1 MAMAASHFRLAS
13 ILLAAVL
20 GTAPAAVEAAT
31 VRLDGASYQVKGQ
44 GTVRLKAIELTDTNL
59 SEDEVKKLFSA
70 ATLAEADPLLMRLEA
85 SAVTIGE
92 IAIEFPGQGYTLHD
106 FRATGVKNGKLDRLA
121 VGGLDGH
128 ADVQGGAAAT
138 VKAGTMLVEKGD
150 FGPALSA
157 LTDHRPARRM
167 EAARVSVSDIEVTAP
182 DKDTPA
188 NAPGGN
194 LFRIR
199 LTSMEGSTM
208 HEGSVEKSTAVLK
221 GLTVEPPKASAA
233 GRSLTLYGYDRV
245 VMDATFSGRFDAKSR
260 TYVLDDLT
268 LGVAGIGSIKFEAA
282 FGGIDPDAFAGDAE
296 STMKALADGE
306 FTHAA
311 VRITD
316 AGYFEKAIAVTAA
329 QERKTPQQIR
339 MQWIGAIEAMAMN
352 PGGGAAMKKL
362 NTAVAAFIS
371 DPKSLTISFD
381 ARTRPVKFREI
392 GEIRT
397 PDALMDLMEID
408 AKAGP

>member
-1 MAMAASHFRLAS
+1 
-13 ILLAAVL
+13 
-20 GTAPAAVEAAT
+20 
-31 VRLDGASYQVKGQ
+31 
-44 GTVRLKAIELTDTNL
+44 
-59 SEDEVKKLFSA
+59 
-70 ATLAEADPLLMRLEA
+70 MRLEA

-92 IAIEFPGQGYTLHD
+92 IAIEFPGQVYTLRD

-121 VGGLDGH
+121 LGGLDGH

-138 VKAGTMLVEKGD
+138 VKVGAMVIEKGD
-150 FGPALSA
+150 FAPALGA
-157 LTDHRPARRM
+157 LAEHRPPRRM
-167 EAARVSVSDIEVTAP
+167 EAARVSVADTEVTAP

-199 LTSMEGSTM
+199 LASMEGSTM
-208 HEGSVEKSTAVLK
+208 HEGSVEKSVAVLK
-221 GLTVEPPKASAA
+221 GFAIEPPKASAA

-245 VMDATFSGRFDAKSR
+245 VMDASFSGRFDAQSR

-268 LGVAGIGSIKFEAA
+268 LAMAGIGSIKFEAA
-282 FGGIDPDAFAGDAE
+282 FGGIDSDAFAGDAE

-306 FTHAA
+306 LSHAA

-316 AGYFEKAIAVTAA
+316 AGYFDKAIAVTAA

-339 MQWIGAIEAMAMN
+339 MQWIGAVEAMAMD
-352 PGGGAAMKKL
+352 PSGGPAMKKL
-362 NTAVAAFIS
+362 NAAVAAFIS
-371 DPKSLTISFD
+371 DPKSLMISFD

-397 PDALMDLMEID
+397 PDALMDLLEID